1 LSTGVLEHGDRLP
14 SVRELSDELHAD
26 PRVILT
32 AYQQLMEEGLV
43 EIRSRSG
50 VFAIGAFTPAGN
62 ALTVPRRWMLETL
75 MGAIAR
81 DIPPL
86 RLADHIRTALV
97 SRRARAAVV
106 ECNED
111 QMLSMSGE
119 LRTYFGLNVIAI
131 PLDAISPTTFPDEL
145 RDVDLLVS
153 AGHTDVVAR
162 IASQIQKPY
171 VIARAR
177 PSLIGRLARLLARG
191 PVYFLVTDPRFGE
204 KMRRIVA
211 PMTHSENFHVL
222 VVDRDD
228 LRVIPPGAPTYV
240 MRSAQPRLADKA
252 HLGREIPPQ
261 RIFSDETSRE
271 ILSHLLAFASDTG
284 SERRAQMHGGS

>member
-1 LSTGVLEHGDRLP
+1 MSSGVLEHGDRLP
-14 SVRELSDELHAD
+14 SARELANELHAD
-26 PRVILT
+26 LRVILA

-50 VFAIGAFTPAGN
+50 VFATGPFSPEGS
-62 ALTVPRRWMLETL
+62 ALAIPRRWMLETL

-86 RLADHIRTALV
+86 SLLDHMRSALV
-97 SRRARAAVV
+97 SRRARAAVL
-106 ECNED
+106 ECNDD
-111 QMLSMSGE
+111 QLLSMREE
-119 LRTYFGLNVIAI
+119 LSTFFGLSVVAVHLDGITARKF
-131 PLDAISPTTFPDEL
+131 PLEL

-153 AGHTDVVAR
+153 AGHTEIVAR
-162 IASQIQKPY
+162 IAASVQKPY

-177 PSLIGRLARLLARG
+177 PSLIGRLSRLLARG
-191 PVYFLVTDPRFGE
+191 PVYFLVTDPRFGS
-204 KMRRIVA
+204 KMRHIVA
-211 PMTHSENFHVL
+211 PMARSENFHVL

-240 MRSAQPRLADKA
+240 MRSAQARLAGKS
-252 HLGREIPPQ
+252 HLGREISAQ

-271 ILSHLLAFASDTG
+271 ILSRVLAFPVSPGVA
-284 SERRAQMHGGS
+284 GGA